1 MKKILTFLFV
11 LFIGGVCAQPVLT
24 YSTTY
29 AEEVSCLT
37 LDSINNK
44 VFYQIGQGC
53 AVWNAPCALSY
64 TPAMSNLINK
74 YDFSDNNFSSIVNS
88 NLISGPAS
96 HALRNFN
103 SSLAKQ
109 SIFQGSSIY
118 SNLGY
123 FFSRI
128 DTTNLSPI
136 WTYSTNTGLKE
147 ISTFETK
154 NDSLFLFQRDSSSG
168 KNYYTVILKNKS
180 TGFNLLYNSLIEN
193 NPANSK
199 GSIQGYITNS
209 CLINNK
215 IVLAGIFSASV
226 SGVYVARN
234 LVLFDIITG
243 QLQTPPSAFLSNT
256 VVHDMVYKDNK
267 VYLAG
272 LFSSINGQTRK
283 NFAVMDN
290 NLNLLSDTL
299 QFTGQGAPSTVWLDK
314 IIFYDKYLIAKGN
327 FNKID
332 NTITSP
338 TNTFSVRVIDMTNN
352 TIMPWAINL
361 PTGSPGANGY
371 TFQTIK
377 NKLYIKKRGN
387 SSPFYI
393 YCFDPISYSQNIL
406 FPGSIQT
413 NPSSSIALC
422 SPDNGNSN
430 IFSAPFKYATIY
442 NWTFSGANATVVPIG
457 DGQTAKLVTTTNATG
472 GILNVIGLNDCGLAV
487 SATLNI
493 IVNQKP
499 LFNLP
504 VSPQLIIC
512 NPDSTLLQCTTTNT
526 TSYIL
531 WRKSSSVISFNQPFY
546 TKTSGNYYS
555 IITDNSNGCKDSG
568 MVVVNNFKVKPN
580 SKIISHIY
588 PGVSIPIDTITCFSP
603 SVNIIAVS
611 DTSGVTISWKSI
623 ATNSIFSNPLIISN
637 QNNLKVIVN
646 RNSNNCVDSSLIVL
660 VGQDNAKP
668 NMVLN
673 NTSPLI
679 NCSIYSTSINAIYS
693 PTNCSAIW
701 SGPLS
706 YTSTNPATISIIG
719 KYFISIYNSLNGCSK
734 LDSVLLTHSNTLILK
749 SSNDSTICKQ
759 NQIELNSVAVGT
771 LSGINYAWSSG
782 QNSSMINVT
791 PLLSTNYIVTAN
803 GPGGCNGKDTIKI
816 QIPADIQDSII
827 TYKNC
832 NNNITGTILMYAK
845 GGIPPYKYSINN
857 GASFTTGN
865 SFINIPF
872 GNYSIIIKDSI
883 GCIKTNTISL
893 NNFGNLPVPKFL
905 ASTQNFKSDTIVL
918 VDISIPKAD
927 SVHWILP
934 PQASII
940 GGTMFDPMILL
951 NDTGQFLV
959 IMKAYYGA
967 CIINATKLIS
977 FALADSL
984 NATNYNS
991 NGIKTFSLYPNPN
1004 TGQFTLFVEF
1014 YKKQNA
1020 SIQAWDQS
1028 PFKYFQQNFYDTDSI
1043 TLPIDLSQLV
1053 NGTYVLRVIGEY
1065 DAKNK
1070 IFIINH

>member
-1 MKKILTFLFV
+1 MRRILTFWFILFV
-11 LFIGGVCAQPVLT
+11 TRFCAQPILT
-24 YSTTY
+24 YSNTY
-29 AEEVSCLT
+29 AEEVSCLI
-37 LDSINNK
+37 LDSTNNK
-44 VFYQIGQGC
+44 IFYHIGQGC

-74 YDFSDNNFSSIVNS
+74 YDFSDNNFSSIINS

-96 HALRNFN
+96 HSLRNFN

-109 SIFQGSSIY
+109 SLFQGSSIY

-180 TGFNLLYNSLIEN
+180 TGFNLSYNSLIES
-193 NPANSK
+193 NPSNSK
-199 GSIQGYITNS
+199 GCIQGYITNS

-226 SGVYVARN
+226 SGVYIARN
-234 LVLFDIITG
+234 LVLFDIVTG
-243 QLQTPPSAFLSNT
+243 QLQTPPASFLSNT

-267 VYLAG
+267 IYLAG
-272 LFSSINGQTRK
+272 LFSSINGLTRK
-283 NFAVMDN
+283 NFAVLDN
-290 NLNLLSDTL
+290 NLNLLSDTI

-314 IIFYDKYLIAKGN
+314 IVFYDKYLIAKGN

-338 TNTFSVRVIDMTNN
+338 TNTFSARVINTTNN
-352 TIMPWAINL
+352 TVMPWTINL

-387 SSPFYI
+387 PSPFYI
-393 YCFDPISYSQNIL
+393 YCFDPISYSQSIL
-406 FPGSIQT
+406 FPGSTQA

-430 IFSAPFKYATIY
+430 IFTAPIKYATIY

-457 DGQTAKLVTTTNATG
+457 DGQTAKLVIGVNATG
-472 GILNVIGLNDCGLAV
+472 GVLTVVGLNDCGLATNT
-487 SATLNI
+487 TLNVV
-493 IVNQKP
+493 VNQKP

-512 NPDSTLLQCTTTNT
+512 NPDSTLLQSTTINI
-526 TSYIL
+526 TSSIL
-531 WRKSSSVISFNQPFY
+531 WRKSSSYNYFNQPFY
-546 TKTSGNYYS
+546 AKTPGNYYS

-568 MVVVNNFKVKPN
+568 MVIVNNFKVKPN
-580 SKIISHIY
+580 SKIISHVY

-603 SVNIIAVS
+603 SVNIIAAS

-623 ATNSIFSNPLIISN
+623 ATNSIFSNPLLISN
-637 QNNLKVIVN
+637 QNNLKVIVS

-673 NTSPLI
+673 NTTPLI
-679 NCSIYSTSINAIYS
+679 NCSVYSTSINAIYS
-693 PTNCSAIW
+693 PTNCSAMW

-734 LDSVLLTHSNTLILK
+734 LDSVLLTQSNALMLK

-759 NQIELNSVAVGT
+759 SSIVLNSVAVGT
-771 LSGINYAWSSG
+771 LSGINYSWSSG
-782 QNSSMINVT
+782 QNSSAINVS
-791 PLLSTNYIVTAN
+791 PFLSTNYIVTAN
-803 GPGGCNGKDTIKI
+803 GPGGCSGKDTIKI
-816 QIPADIQDSII
+816 KIPTDIQDSII

-832 NNNITGTILMYAK
+832 NNNNTGTILMYAM
-845 GGIPPYKYSINN
+845 GGVPPYKYSINN
-857 GASFTTGN
+857 GASFTTVN
-865 SFINIPF
+865 SFTNISF

-893 NNFGNLPVPKFL
+893 NSFGNLPVPKFL

-918 VDISIPKAD
+918 VDISVPKAD

-934 PQASII
+934 PQALII
-940 GGTMFDPMILL
+940 GGTMFNPMVFL

-959 IMKAYYGA
+959 TMKAYYGT
-967 CIINATKLIS
+967 CIINATKSIS

-984 NATNYNS
+984 NATNYNA

-1004 TGQFTLFVEF
+1004 TGQFTVFIEF

-1020 SIQAWDQS
+1020 NIQAWDQS
-1028 PFKYFQQNFYDTDSI
+1028 PFKHFQQNFYNVDNI
-1043 TLPIDLSQLV
+1043 TLPIDLSQLI